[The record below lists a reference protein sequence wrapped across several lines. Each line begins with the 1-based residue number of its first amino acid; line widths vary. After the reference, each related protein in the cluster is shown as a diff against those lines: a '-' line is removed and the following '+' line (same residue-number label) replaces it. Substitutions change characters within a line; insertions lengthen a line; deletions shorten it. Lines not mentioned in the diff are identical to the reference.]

1 MPRIKGSLV
10 VSQKDT
16 AAKFV
21 LHEPTTYDLPWQ
33 LIRNRE
39 TIKAFLERFSPAC
52 SVQTDGMT
60 IYSVDCDAVELE
72 EWFQQQRQ
80 DPIN

>member
-1 MPRIKGSLV
+1 MPRIIGSLV

-16 AAKFV
+16 SAKFV
-21 LHEPTTYDLPWQ
+21 LHEPTTVDLPWH

-39 TIKAFLERFSPAC
+39 TIRAFLDRFSPAC

-60 IYSVDCDAVELE
+60 IYSVDCDAIELKN
-72 EWFQQQRQ
+72 WFDQQS
-80 DPIN
+80 